1 MVMILK
7 TIKNEDGF
15 WSVISILL
23 LAVLAVMGLAS
34 HVLTRSEGKS
44 VVNKVYALQADY
56 AANGGAYYGIERL
69 QEGPLNE
76 AQMLSIGGATITLDT
91 TMVGTLIQLTVT
103 ATKEQIGR
111 SIQIEL
117 TDSVC
122 DVVSWTYIQ

>member
-76 AQMLSIGGATITLDT
+76 AQQLSIGGATITLDT
-91 TMVGTLIQLTVT
+91 TMVDTLIQLTVT

>member
-7 TIKNEDGF
+7 TINNEDGF

-23 LAVLAVMGLAS
+23 LAVLALMGLAS
-34 HVLTRSEGKS
+34 HVLTRSEGRS

-76 AQMLSIGGATITLDT
+76 AQQLSIGGASITLDT
-91 TMVGTLIQLTVT
+91 TMVDTLIQLTVT

-122 DVVSWTYIQ
+122 DVVSWRYIQ